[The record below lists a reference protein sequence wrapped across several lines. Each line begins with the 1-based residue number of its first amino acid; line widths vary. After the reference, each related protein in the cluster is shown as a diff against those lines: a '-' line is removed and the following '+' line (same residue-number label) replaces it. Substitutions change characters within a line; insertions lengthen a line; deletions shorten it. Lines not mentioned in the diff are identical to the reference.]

1 MENLTQGCDILY
13 VLLNESSIE
22 ILTYGQTSKILIT
35 IVMPCILFLG
45 LTGNLIFLFV
55 LYRVRW
61 MRSVITFY
69 LTNLAIAD
77 IIFLVF
83 TVGEKVWMY
92 ITSPYIEDVSG
103 IGPIACFV
111 FYPFQAMSYFA
122 SIALVT
128 VISYERLQAICQ
140 PMGKIRTR
148 QLHHCTKLAA
158 FAWIL
163 GGAFSCLLIPGKSVV
178 NTYCVE
184 WDFDTDS
191 SESGISVPSFPEPM
205 LICDPLWSWSGI
217 FANCLQTVPF
227 FIAMVANSIMY
238 FKIIEALNN
247 SNANAN
253 TVDLRA
259 RTLQDRNKVTRML
272 IANGVIFFCCLAPFQ
287 TASLV
292 RAFIN
297 IDVLHFEVASGIL
310 MYMNSAVNPI
320 VYNCT
325 NSRYRLAF
333 RLAFTSGSANAR
345 TRRFRSVSSMEEYRR
360 SIVVL

>member
-1 MENLTQGCDILY
+1 MENTTQGCDILY
-13 VLLNESSIE
+13 VLMNESSIDF
-22 ILTYGQTSKILIT
+22 LTYGQTSTILIT
-35 IVMPCILFLG
+35 IIMPCILFLG
-45 LTGNLIFLFV
+45 LIGNLIFLFV

-69 LTNLAIAD
+69 LANLAIAD
-77 IIFLVF
+77 IVFLVF

-92 ITSPYIEDVSG
+92 VTSPFLDDVSG
-103 IGPIACFV
+103 IGPTACFL
-111 FYPFQAMSYFA
+111 FYPFQATSYFT

-128 VISYERLQAICQ
+128 VISYERLQAICR
-140 PMGKIRTR
+140 PMGKIMNR
-148 QLHHCTKLAA
+148 QLHHCKRLTAY
-158 FAWIL
+158 AWVL
-163 GGAFSCLLIPGKSVV
+163 GAAFSCLLIPGKSVV

-184 WDFDTDS
+184 WEVDHNLNRS
-191 SESGISVPSFPEPM
+191 SASLFPDPM

-227 FIAMVANSIMY
+227 FMAFVANSIMY
-238 FKIIEALNN
+238 FRIIQALKK

-272 IANGVIFFCCLAPFQ
+272 IANGIIFFCCLAPFQ
-287 TASLV
+287 TASLL
-292 RAFIN
+292 RALFNFN
-297 IDVLHFEVASGIL
+297 IVHFEVASGIL

-333 RLAFTSGSANAR
+333 RLAFTFGPANAR
-345 TRRFRSVSSMEEYRR
+345 TRRFRSVISMEEYHR
-360 SIVVL
+360 SSVVL